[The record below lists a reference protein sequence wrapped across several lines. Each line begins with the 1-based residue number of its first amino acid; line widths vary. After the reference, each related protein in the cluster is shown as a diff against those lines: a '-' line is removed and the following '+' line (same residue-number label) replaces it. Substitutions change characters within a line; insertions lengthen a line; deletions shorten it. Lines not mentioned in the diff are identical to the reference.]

1 MVTEDREM
9 LAKELSSRL
18 PYGVMVS
25 IEQYDGTT
33 IQRKLIAVCYKGLES
48 SLYVD
53 GVEGFMVEEIA
64 NVKPYLRPL
73 SDMTQEE
80 SEEYEDLKMD
90 IRDKLRDWKC
100 YKLIQW
106 CNAHY
111 IDYNNLIGQGVA
123 LIAPKGMYKI
133 PKRREL
139 PY

>member
-53 GVEGFMVEEIA
+53 GVEGFW
-64 NVKPYLRPL
+64 
-73 SDMTQEE
+73 
-80 SEEYEDLKMD
+80 
-90 IRDKLRDWKC
+90 WKKSRMSSRIC
-100 YKLIQW
+100 LLCLI
-106 CNAHY
+106 
-111 IDYNNLIGQGVA
+111 
-123 LIAPKGMYKI
+123 
-133 PKRREL
+133 
-139 PY
+139 